1 MLPASLL
8 TSKEKETTMRSKIMN
23 VRRFTHL
30 KNLVLAAMVLL
41 CFFYYLKTPS
51 FAQVRTDLKPGAG
64 DPAPDFT
71 LSDIHGKQHRLSDYR
86 GKVVLL
92 NFWATWCGPCLA
104 EMPSMESLKNK
115 LKDEKFV
122 ILAVS
127 IDKGDLGSLKEF
139 SKKKRYSFTVLH
151 SPDGS
156 IQGLYNPGVIPT
168 SFVIDKSGT
177 VFSRITG
184 GQKWDCEDAIQH
196 MKGALIK

>member
-1 MLPASLL
+1 
-8 TSKEKETTMRSKIMN
+8 MRSKIMN
-23 VRRFTHL
+23 VKRFASL

-41 CFFYYLKTPS
+41 CFFYFLKTPS
-51 FAQVRTDLKPGAG
+51 FAQIRMDQKPGKG

-104 EMPSMESLKNK
+104 EMPSMESLKDK

-122 ILAVS
+122 IVTVS
-127 IDKGDLGSLKEF
+127 IDKEGLESLKKFVE
-139 SKKKRYSFTVLH
+139 KKRYSFIVLH

-196 MKGALIK
+196 LKGALMK